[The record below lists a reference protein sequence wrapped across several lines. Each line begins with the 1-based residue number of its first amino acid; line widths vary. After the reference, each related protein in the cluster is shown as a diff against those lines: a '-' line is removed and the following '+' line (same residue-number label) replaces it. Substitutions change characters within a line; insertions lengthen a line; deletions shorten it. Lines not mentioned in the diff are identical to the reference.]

1 MDLGQIETVM
11 IYREKN
17 YNDKFWE
24 NYYNYF
30 LDPSDANF
38 SLIEE
43 ALRFLYSFWPPDQQ
57 VITSKGR
64 STPNFN
70 TLTASEQ

>member
-38 SLIEE
+38 SLIQS
-43 ALRFLYSFWPPDQQ
+43 ALQALYFLQWEKCRQN
-57 VITSKGR
+57 KR
-64 STPNFN
+64 
-70 TLTASEQ
+70 